1 MLRAE
6 LGAVLGAERFLSR
19 DARSRRELDHPHIL
33 TLIDSGD
40 GGRLPL
46 LRAAVRPRR
55 VAARAA
61 RAREAARHRRGA
73 VDHEAGRER
82 ARLRAPPR
90 RRPPR
95 HQAGEHPLPR
105 GRGDARRLRHRAGRE
120 GGRRQPA
127 DRDRPLARHAAVHEP
142 RAGDGRSRARRA
154 ERRLLARRGAVRDAG
169 GRAAGHR
176 RDGAGD
182 DRQAAHRAAD
192 VGARGTRHGA
202 RRDRR
207 RGHEGTR
214 QSAGGGGDGRCR
226 ASRAALELRRGGGH
240 RRHRGRRLDL
250 VGRFPAGAR
259 TRRTHRPQTDHLQR
273 PRAQSVDLA
282 RRDAARLC
290 RDELRFQG
298 LQVRDRPAGRWRHS
312 DATPRR
318 RRDRALRRTVE
329 SGSAEHR
336 VRGIDQR
343 GIRTVSH
350 LRARRNAPSCQS
362 VRRDLLG
369 QRLAG
374 LHQSGAS
381 ESRLLDLFR
390 RSRRGGARQHANCRH
405 RSFAAGLSPPCP
417 VRSGS
422 LLDSRTTSTACGSR
436 AIGPGASIIGS
447 SPHSFRT

>member
-1 MLRAE
+1 MLADFGIALAVKEAGGNRLTETGLSLGTPQYMSPEQATGDRALDARSDIYS
-6 LGAVLGAERFLSR
+6 LGAVLYEMLAGEPPVTGATAHAMIAKLLTERPTSVRVVR
-19 DARSRRELDHPHIL
+19 DTVPIA
-33 TLIDSGD
+33 IDAAVTKALAKVPAD
-40 GGRLPL
+40 GG
-46 LRAAVRPRR
+46 AA
-55 VAARAA
+55 
-61 RAREAARHRRGA
+61 
-73 VDHEAGRER
+73 
-82 ARLRAPPR
+82 
-90 RRPPR
+90 
-95 HQAGEHPLPR
+95 
-105 GRGDARRLRHRAGRE
+105 
-120 GGRRQPA
+120 
-127 DRDRPLARHAAVHEP
+127 
-142 RAGDGRSRARRA
+142 
-154 ERRLLARRGAVRDAG
+154 
-169 GRAAGHR
+169 
-176 RDGAGD
+176 
-182 DRQAAHRAAD
+182 
-192 VGARGTRHGA
+192 T
-202 RRDRR
+202 
-207 RGHEGTR
+207 
-214 QSAGGGGDGRCR
+214 GRCR

-329 SGSAEHR
+329 SGPAEHR

-405 RSFAAGLSPPCP
+405 RSFAAGSRLRARFEVDRCSIRGQRAQRVDLARSVRARASSARHPTRSEHDRRRRTRFGCASDRARRRSNPLSAELP
-417 VRSGS
+417 S
-422 LLDSRTTSTACGSR
+422 TSTTDTSPAASTRCTASARATTISR
-436 AIGPGASIIGS
+436 
-447 SPHSFRT
+447 